1 LRLPRPRRGIGRHG
15 TTVMGHRSRKR
26 SSLHAHLER
35 GRQQRVADVL
45 HVLLQGRC
53 CAEVRVPFVHL
64 EWRGGEGER
73 AVGEDTRER
82 PLEEGC
88 LVTTRERAPARPQRW
103 VCVPAWASARP
114 STTAGTLYTY
124 DAHKRS
130 NVRVAK
136 ELARSRVTGRQTMVL
151 ACSALFGGQAPF
163 AVGCRHGGTISPTS
177 PRLLLEWLQACAGIR
192 LGLSYYTPQLASTQ
206 AVALLLDVTPI
217 LSRPTPSSFRH
228 CCLSTTSPARRVLLS
243 VPLAVHYH
251 PLAFWYAMCVD
262 CRRLRTRRISPCPK
276 RITAST
282 PSGVIV
288 TLIVKEQ
295 KRGTR
300 RQAGGAYA

>member
-1 LRLPRPRRGIGRHG
+1 
-15 TTVMGHRSRKR
+15 
-26 SSLHAHLER
+26 
-35 GRQQRVADVL
+35 
-45 HVLLQGRC
+45 
-53 CAEVRVPFVHL
+53 
-64 EWRGGEGER
+64 
-73 AVGEDTRER
+73 
-82 PLEEGC
+82 
-88 LVTTRERAPARPQRW
+88 
-103 VCVPAWASARP
+103 
-114 STTAGTLYTY
+114 
-124 DAHKRS
+124 
-130 NVRVAK
+130 
-136 ELARSRVTGRQTMVL
+136 MVL

-217 LSRPTPSSFRH
+217 LSRPTPSSSRH

-288 TLIVKEQ
+288 RDPDR
-295 KRGTR
+295 KRTEAGHATTSGGRVCVTTTR
-300 RQAGGAYA
+300 RVAPGQSRVTTRRLNHGRQLHRGR